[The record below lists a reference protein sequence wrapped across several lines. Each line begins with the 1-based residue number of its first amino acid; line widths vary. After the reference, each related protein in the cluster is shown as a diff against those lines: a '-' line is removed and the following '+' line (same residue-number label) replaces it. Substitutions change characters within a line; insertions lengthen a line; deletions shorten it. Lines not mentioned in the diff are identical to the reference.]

1 MLTLSMG
8 KGYYSYSRHHHA
20 PDVWT
25 DASRRVSGA
34 HGPSYSGG
42 GYLSACGR
50 YSYFIFSSEMVREWP
65 IDYLEG
71 CTILVAV
78 RQLSRLWRK
87 CRVTIWIDNSAF
99 QQSGAAG
106 RSKVERLNVLLRRLL
121 VLQVEY
127 EFILEYKWISSE
139 DNYLAD
145 HLSRGRLQ
153 EFLEAVEDSGQLQ
166 GGAILQPE
174 GEPGEYVYDLL
185 AMGGAQ

>member
-1 MLTLSMG
+1 MS
-8 KGYYSYSRHHHA
+8 
-20 PDVWT
+20 P
-25 DASRRVSGA
+25 
-34 HGPSYSGG
+34 
-42 GYLSACGR
+42 
-50 YSYFIFSSEMVREWP
+50 
-65 IDYLEG
+65 
-71 CTILVAV
+71 
-78 RQLSRLWRK
+78 
-87 CRVTIWIDNSAF
+87 
-99 QQSGAAG
+99 GAAG

-153 EFLEAVEDSGQLQ
+153 EFLGAVEDSGQLQ

-185 AMGGAQ
+185 AMGRSPMKAVST